1 MSVRLRLG
9 ARFSAALVVV
19 AVPVSMTGLTPAIVP
34 TSQAVAPR
42 AVASAH
48 VSTAPIAPSVTTI
61 QRHYVRT
68 LPVSQRPQVVAEQ
81 TTITGGLALRT
92 KAERHRKI
100 AVSSSKGSHVWTA
113 SSLAEHDLPSA
124 ALRAY
129 KRAAASI
136 DTTDPGCHLPWTLLA
151 GIGRVES
158 DHGRYGG
165 SVLGNDG
172 VPRPAIVGVALNG
185 KGPVAAISDTDGGAF
200 DGDKVWDRAVGPM
213 QFIPSTWLGGAE
225 RDGDGDGVQSPN
237 DIDDA
242 ALAAAAYLC
251 GSGGDLSG
259 TPAENAAV
267 FRYNP
272 SDYYVALV
280 TAFARGYRTG
290 VFVIPSPD
298 VAPGSGDGVD
308 RAQARQDRLAKARAV
323 KVKAAKVQA
332 AKAARVAVR
341 AARVKAKQQAR
352 AAAKAAAV
360 AAAKATAKAK
370 VKAAQAA
377 AHPTPSASPTQKPSK
392 APTKAPSKAP
402 SPSPSSAP
410 SATPTAEAPR
420 LVLSAV
426 TGQFD
431 GSGSTW
437 TVGGRELDLGQGRM
451 GTPAARDYD
460 GSNGVQTLGEELAGL
475 VGHPVTVQVKD
486 GTMVVYLIGDL
497 DYRGADDSFT
507 TP

>member
-1 MSVRLRLG
+1 M
-9 ARFSAALVVV
+9 VV
-19 AVPVSMTGLTPAIVP
+19 AVPVSMTGLSPAIVP
-34 TSQAVAPR
+34 TSQPVAPR

-48 VSTAPIAPSVTTI
+48 VSTAPIAPSVTTL

-185 KGPVAAISDTDGGAF
+185 KGPVAAISDTDHGSF

-213 QFIPSTWLGGAE
+213 QFIPSTWLGGAG
-225 RDGDGDGVQSPN
+225 RDGDGDGVKSPN

-251 GSGGDLSG
+251 GAGGDLSD

-323 KVKAAKVQA
+323 TARAAKVTA
-332 AKAARVAVR
+332 AKAVRVAAKTARLKAEQHAR
-341 AARVKAKQQAR
+341 AAKKAAAL
-352 AAAKAAAV
+352 AAAKAKR
-360 AAAKATAKAK
+360 AAKA
-370 VKAAQAA
+370 KAAQAA
-377 AHPTPSASPTQKPSK
+377 AHPSPSASPTRKPS
-392 APTKAPSKAP
+392 PAPSKTPSRAP
-402 SPSPSSAP
+402 SPAPAPAP
-410 SATPTAEAPR
+410 SATPTAQAPQ
-420 LVLSAV
+420 LVLRPL
-426 TGQFD
+426 TGTLT
-431 GSGSTW
+431 GSGTTW
-437 TVGGRELDLGQGRM
+437 SVDGRELDLGQDRA

-460 GSNGVQTLGEELAGL
+460 GTNGVQTLGEELAGL
-475 VGHPVTVQVKD
+475 VDTQVTVQVKD
-486 GTMVVYLIGDL
+486 GTTVVYLIQGL
-497 DYRGADDSFT
+497 DYRGADGSFT